1 MQNLLVERFECVP
14 DIKPTFINASLIH
27 SFPNP
32 QDLSQLAFFM
42 TCLVF
47 FSVGFPAKQN
57 TKISGSGEWYS
68 GDHCNNKSSLS
79 WHYPPGFTLVRST
92 FCSFC
97 TSCSHRRRCC
107 TLYLC
112 SSNTWQIVPH
122 MRIIHFYKP
131 SLVFL
136 ARSGMLP
143 LIYTLQLDEWHCVG
157 IGSMSRGKREKSAH
171 CRMTRI
177 MRNYTRLGD

>member
-1 MQNLLVERFECVP
+1 MACFVFLGMTFAFLCCFIHRRYVSFQSGVCPICLKSENTSQLSFGSFWTGRTQRCPCCNQTLPRRLVQNLLVERFECVP

-79 WHYPPGFTLVRST
+79 
-92 FCSFC
+92 
-97 TSCSHRRRCC
+97 
-107 TLYLC
+107 
-112 SSNTWQIVPH
+112 
-122 MRIIHFYKP
+122 
-131 SLVFL
+131 
-136 ARSGMLP
+136 
-143 LIYTLQLDEWHCVG
+143 
-157 IGSMSRGKREKSAH
+157 
-171 CRMTRI
+171 
-177 MRNYTRLGD
+177 